1 MAEAGTLGENRWADT
16 ISQAD
21 LGPSIIRTTEGV
33 SDSASYNPTNFHKCV
48 QLSGTSPRW
57 VSSLSTVYLTNLS
70 VYLT

>member
-33 SDSASYNPTNFHKCV
+33 SDSASYNPTNFHK
-48 QLSGTSPRW
+48 
-57 VSSLSTVYLTNLS
+57 
-70 VYLT
+70 